1 MAILSKPEQ
10 DSTMPMPRQPFD
22 TLAATARLDTE
33 STSQH
38 RERWPS
44 FDWVWDELDDLR
56 LSQDW
61 ALNERDAA
69 VAERE
74 EALDERDALREA
86 ILAALDAPEADRDA
100 MLREALK

>member
-1 MAILSKPEQ
+1 MAIISKPEQ
-10 DSTMPMPRQPFD
+10 ESTMPMPRQPFD

-44 FDWVWDELDDLR
+44 FDWVWDELDELR
-56 LSQDW
+56 LSQD
-61 ALNERDAA
+61 
-69 VAERE
+69 
-74 EALDERDALREA
+74 EALDERDALREV
-86 ILAALDAPEADRDA
+86 IKAALDASEADRDA

>member
-1 MAILSKPEQ
+1 
-10 DSTMPMPRQPFD
+10 MPRQPFD
-22 TLAATARLDTE
+22 TLAAIARLNTD

-44 FDWVWDELDDLR
+44 FDWVWDELDELRLSQDELDELR

-61 ALNERDAA
+61 ALDERDAA

-74 EALDERDALREA
+74 EALDERDALSEV
-86 ILAALDAPEADRDA
+86 IKAALDAPEADRDA
-100 MLREALK
+100 ILMEALK

>member
-1 MAILSKPEQ
+1 MK
-10 DSTMPMPRQPFD
+10 MPRNGFD
-22 TLAATARLDTE
+22 SLAAIARLDTE

-44 FDWVWDELDDLR
+44 FDWVWDELDELR

-74 EALDERDALREA
+74 EALDERDALREVIKA
-86 ILAALDAPEADRDA
+86 TLDASEADLAA
-100 MLREALK
+100 MLQEALK